1 MHRPHV
7 IQMNLEKVVG
17 LNVKRYREKRGLSQ
31 EELADISGLHRTYI
45 SGVDRGVR
53 NPTIR
58 IVQILAQALRV
69 KPTDLL
75 TE

>member
-45 SGVDRGVR
+45 SGVERGVR